1 LIKHPNQDKLMLK
14 KLSIRDIDFQ
24 GKRVFC
30 RVDFNVPLDEHN
42 QVTDDTRVKA
52 SMPTIRHIVNNG
64 GRLILASHLGR
75 PKSGPEPKFSLA
87 SVAPCLAQYL
97 GKPVK
102 MAPDCIGPDVSHM
115 VAQMKDG
122 DVILLE
128 NVRFHAGE
136 TKNDPEFA
144 EALAEN
150 ADIYVNNAFGTAHR
164 AHASTVGV
172 THYLQPAAAG
182 FLLEKEIK
190 YLGQALA
197 YPDHPFVAVIGG
209 AKVSDK
215 IAVIENLLDKVDT
228 LIIGGGMAYTF
239 LRAMGRPIGR
249 SLVEEDRIELAK
261 ELLQKAAAKDVT
273 LLLPQDHVVAAEFS
287 ADAEHKICSDAN
299 FPADWMALD
308 IGPATIATYT
318 GALKNARMVVWN
330 GPMGVFEFDAFAR
343 GTMAVARTLAES
355 RARSIVG
362 GGDSVAAVIKA
373 GVESKMTH
381 ISTGGGAS
389 LEFLEGKELPGL
401 AALTDA

>member
-1 LIKHPNQDKLMLK
+1 MLNKISIK
-14 KLSIRDIDFQ
+14 DIDFQ

-30 RVDFNVPLDEHN
+30 RVDFNVPLDDKN
-42 QVTDDTRVKA
+42 QITDDTRINA
-52 SMPTIRHIVNNG
+52 SMPTIRHIINNG

-75 PKSGPEPKFSLA
+75 PKNGPEAKFSLA
-87 SVAPCLAQYL
+87 SVAPCLSQYL
-97 GKPVK
+97 GTSVK
-102 MAPDCIGPDVSHM
+102 MAPDCVGPDVKRM
-115 VAQMKDG
+115 VDQMNDG
-122 DVILLE
+122 DVLLLE

-136 TKNDPEFA
+136 TKNDPDFA
-144 EALAEN
+144 KALAAN

-164 AHASTVGV
+164 AHASTEGV
-172 THYLQPAAAG
+172 TKYLQPSAAG

-190 YLGQALA
+190 YLGLALA

-239 LRAMGRPIGR
+239 LQAKGRPTGK
-249 SLVEEDRIELAK
+249 SLVEADKISLAK
-261 ELLQKAAAKDVT
+261 KLIQKAADKGVN
-273 LLLPQDHVVAAEFS
+273 LLLPQDHIVAAEFS
-287 ADAEHKICSDAN
+287 PTAEHKVCSDAN
-299 FPADWMALD
+299 FPSDWMALD

-318 GALKNARMVVWN
+318 GALRNARMVVWN
-330 GPMGVFEFDAFAR
+330 GPMGVFEFDNFAK
-343 GTMAVARTLAES
+343 GTVAVAETLAES
-355 RARSIVG
+355 KARSIVG
-362 GGDSVAAVIKA
+362 GGDSVAAVKKA

>member
-1 LIKHPNQDKLMLK
+1 MLK
-14 KLSIRDIDFQ
+14 KLSIRDIDFL

-30 RVDFNVPLDEHN
+30 RVDFNVPLDENN
-42 QVTDDTRVKA
+42 QITDDTRVKA
-52 SMPTIRHIVNNG
+52 SMPTIRHIINNG

-75 PKSGPEPKFSLA
+75 PKNGPEAKFSLA
-87 SVAPCLAQYL
+87 SVAPCLSQYL

-102 MAPDCIGPDVSHM
+102 MAPDCIGPDVARM
-115 VAQMKDG
+115 VNQMENG
-122 DVILLE
+122 DVLLLE
-128 NVRFHAGE
+128 NVRIHAGE

-144 EALAEN
+144 KALSEN

-164 AHASTVGV
+164 AHASTEGV

-239 LRAMGRPIGR
+239 LRATGRPTGQ

-261 ELLQKAAAKDVT
+261 KLLQKAADNGVS
-273 LLLPQDHVVAAEFS
+273 LLLPQDHVVASEFS
-287 ADAEHKICSDAN
+287 PNAEHKTCSDAD
-299 FPADWMALD
+299 FPAGWMALD

-318 GALKNARMVVWN
+318 EALRNARMVIWN
-330 GPMGVFEFDAFAR
+330 GPMGVFEMEPFDR
-343 GTMAVARTLAES
+343 GTKAVAVAVATATDNG
-355 RARSIVG
+355 ARSIIG
-362 GGDSVAAVIKA
+362 GGDSASAVQKLGLEEKI
-373 GVESKMTH
+373 SH

-389 LEFLEGKELPGL
+389 LEFLEGKKFTCLEIL
-401 AALTDA
+401 DEK

>member
-1 LIKHPNQDKLMLK
+1 MLS
-14 KLSIRDIDFQ
+14 KLSLNDIDLK

-30 RVDFNVPLDEHN
+30 RVDFNVPLDDNN
-42 QVTDDTRVKA
+42 QVTDDTRVRA

-75 PKSGPEPKFSLA
+75 PKNGPEPKFSLA
-87 SVAPCLAQYL
+87 SVAPCLSQYL

-102 MAPDCIGPDVSHM
+102 MAPDCIGPDVTRM
-115 VAQMKDG
+115 IEQMNDG
-122 DVILLE
+122 DVLLLE

-136 TKNDPEFA
+136 TKNDPDFA
-144 EALAEN
+144 RALAAN
-150 ADIYVNNAFGTAHR
+150 ADLYVNNAFGTAHR
-164 AHASTVGV
+164 AHASTEGV
-172 THYLQPAAAG
+172 THYLQPAVAG

-190 YLGQALA
+190 YLGLALA

-239 LRAMGRPIGR
+239 LRASGRPTGK
-249 SLVEEDRIELAK
+249 SLVEEDRIELAG
-261 ELLQKAAAKDVT
+261 ELIEKAKAKGVA
-273 LLLPQDHVVAAEFS
+273 LLLPQDHIVAARFA
-287 ADAEHKICSDAN
+287 ADAEHTICSDVN
-299 FPADWMALD
+299 FPPDWMALD

-330 GPMGVFEFDAFAR
+330 GPMGVFEFDAFAK
-343 GTMAVARTLAES
+343 GTIALARTLAES
-355 RARSIVG
+355 KARSIVG

-373 GVESKMTH
+373 GVESQMTH

-389 LEFLEGKELPGL
+389 LEFLEGKVLPGI
-401 AALTDA
+401 AALTDAPS

>member
-1 LIKHPNQDKLMLK
+1 MLN
-14 KLSIRDIDFQ
+14 KLSIKDIDFKS
-24 GKRVFC
+24 KRVFC
-30 RVDFNVPLDEHN
+30 RVDFNVPLDDKN
-42 QVTDDTRVKA
+42 QITDDTRINA
-52 SMPTIRHIVNNG
+52 SMPTIRHIINNG

-75 PKSGPEPKFSLA
+75 PKNGPEAKFSLS
-87 SVAPCLAQYL
+87 SVAPCLSQYL
-97 GKPVK
+97 GTSVK
-102 MAPDCIGPDVSHM
+102 MAPDCIGPDVKRM
-115 VAQMKDG
+115 VDQMKDG

-128 NVRFHAGE
+128 NVRFHTGE
-136 TKNDPEFA
+136 TKNDPDFA
-144 EALAEN
+144 KALAAN

-164 AHASTVGV
+164 AHASTEGV
-172 THYLQPAAAG
+172 TKYLQPSAAG

-190 YLGQALA
+190 YLGLALA

-239 LRAMGRPIGR
+239 LQAKGRPIGK
-249 SLVEEDRIELAK
+249 SLVENDKISLAK
-261 ELLQKAAAKDVT
+261 ELIQKAAEKGVN
-273 LLLPQDHVVAAEFS
+273 LLLPQDHIVAAEFS
-287 ADAEHKICSDAN
+287 PTADHKVCSDAS

-318 GALKNARMVVWN
+318 GALRNARMVVWN
-330 GPMGVFEFDAFAR
+330 GPMGVFEFDNFAK
-343 GTMAVARTLAES
+343 GTVAVAETLAETK
-355 RARSIVG
+355 ARSIVG
-362 GGDSVAAVIKA
+362 GGDSVAAVKKA

>member
-1 LIKHPNQDKLMLK
+1 MFE
-14 KLSIRDIDFQ
+14 KLSIRDIDIQ

-30 RVDFNVPLDEHN
+30 RVDFNVPLDDNN
-42 QVTDDTRVKA
+42 QVTDDSRVKA

-75 PKSGPEPKFSLA
+75 PKNGPEARFSLA
-87 SVAPCLAQYL
+87 AVAPCLAEYL
-97 GKPVK
+97 GKTVV
-102 MAPDCIGPDVSHM
+102 MAPDCIGPAVTEL
-115 VAQMKDG
+115 VNQMTDG
-122 DVILLE
+122 DVLLLE
-128 NVRFHAGE
+128 NLRFHTGE
-136 TKNDPEFA
+136 TKNDPDFA
-144 EALAEN
+144 KALAEN

-164 AHASTVGV
+164 AHASTEGV

-215 IAVIENLLDKVDT
+215 IAVIENLIEKVDT

-239 LRAMGRPIGR
+239 LRAEGRPTGK

-261 ELLQKAAAKDVT
+261 KLLQKAADKGVT
-273 LLLPQDHVVAAEFS
+273 LLLPQDPVVASEFS
-287 ADAEHKICSDAN
+287 PDAEHKICSDAD

-308 IGPATIATYT
+308 IGPATIAAYT
-318 GALKNARMVVWN
+318 DALRDARMVVWN

-343 GTMAVARTLAES
+343 GTMAIATTLAES
-355 RARSIVG
+355 KARSIVG
-362 GGDSVAAVIKA
+362 GGDSVAAVMKA
-373 GVESKMTH
+373 GLESKMTH

-389 LEFLEGKELPGL
+389 LEFLEGKTLPGL

>member
-1 LIKHPNQDKLMLK
+1 MLNKISIK
-14 KLSIRDIDFQ
+14 DIDFQ

-30 RVDFNVPLDEHN
+30 RVDFNVPLDDKN
-42 QVTDDTRVKA
+42 QITDDTRINA
-52 SMPTIRHIVNNG
+52 SMPTIRHIINNG

-75 PKSGPEPKFSLA
+75 PKNGPEAKFSLA
-87 SVAPCLAQYL
+87 SVAPCLSQHL
-97 GKPVK
+97 GTSVK
-102 MAPDCIGPDVSHM
+102 MAPDCVGPDVKRM
-115 VAQMKDG
+115 VDQMKDG
-122 DVILLE
+122 EVLLLE

-144 EALAEN
+144 KALAAN

-172 THYLQPAAAG
+172 TKYLQPSAAG

-190 YLGQALA
+190 YLGLALA
-197 YPDHPFVAVIGG
+197 YPDHPFIAIVGG

-239 LRAMGRPIGR
+239 LQAKGRPTGK
-249 SLVEEDRIELAK
+249 SLVEADKISLAK
-261 ELLQKAAAKDVT
+261 RLIQKAAEKGVN
-273 LLLPQDHVVAAEFS
+273 LLLPQDHIVAAEFS
-287 ADAEHKICSDAN
+287 PTADHKICSDAN

-318 GALKNARMVVWN
+318 GALRNARMVVWN
-330 GPMGVFEFDAFAR
+330 GPMGVFEFDNFAK
-343 GTMAVARTLAES
+343 GTVAIAETLAES
-355 RARSIVG
+355 KARSIVG
-362 GGDSVAAVIKA
+362 GGDSVAAVKKA

>member
-1 LIKHPNQDKLMLK
+1 MLNKISIK
-14 KLSIRDIDFQ
+14 DIDFQ

-30 RVDFNVPLDEHN
+30 RVDFNVPLDDKN
-42 QVTDDTRVKA
+42 QITDDTRISA
-52 SMPTIRHIVNNG
+52 SMPTIRHIINNG

-75 PKSGPEPKFSLA
+75 PKNGPEAKFSLA
-87 SVAPCLAQYL
+87 SVAPCLSQHL
-97 GKPVK
+97 GTSVK
-102 MAPDCIGPDVSHM
+102 MAPDCVGPDVKRM
-115 VAQMKDG
+115 VDQMNDG
-122 DVILLE
+122 DVLLLE

-144 EALAEN
+144 KALAAN

-172 THYLQPAAAG
+172 TKYLQPSAAG

-190 YLGQALA
+190 YLGLALA

-239 LRAMGRPIGR
+239 LQAKGRPTGK
-249 SLVEEDRIELAK
+249 SLVEADKISLAK
-261 ELLQKAAAKDVT
+261 ELIQKAAKKGVN
-273 LLLPQDHVVAAEFS
+273 LLLPQDHIVAAEFS
-287 ADAEHKICSDAN
+287 PTADHRVCSDAN

-318 GALKNARMVVWN
+318 GALRNARMVVWN
-330 GPMGVFEFDAFAR
+330 GPMGVFEFDNFAK
-343 GTMAVARTLAES
+343 GTMAVAETLAES
-355 RARSIVG
+355 KARSIVG
-362 GGDSVAAVIKA
+362 GGDSVAAVKKA

>member
-1 LIKHPNQDKLMLK
+1 MLH
-14 KLSIRDIDFQ
+14 KLSVRDIDFQ

-30 RVDFNVPLDEHN
+30 RVDFNVPLDDDNH
-42 QVTDDTRVKA
+42 VTDDTRIKA

-64 GRLILASHLGR
+64 GKLILASHLGR
-75 PKSGPEPKFSLA
+75 PKNGPEAKFSLA
-87 SVAPCLAQYL
+87 SVAPCLAEYL
-97 GKPVK
+97 GKPVR
-102 MAPDCIGPDVSHM
+102 MAPDCIGPDVKRM
-115 VAQMKDG
+115 IDEMQNG

-144 EALAEN
+144 KALAEN
-150 ADIYVNNAFGTAHR
+150 ADLYVNNAFGTAHR
-164 AHASTVGV
+164 AHASTEGV
-172 THYLQPAAAG
+172 THYLQPAVAG
-182 FLLEKEIK
+182 LLLEKEIK

-215 IAVIENLLDKVDT
+215 IAVIENLLEKVDT

-239 LRAMGRPIGR
+239 LRAKGRPTGK
-249 SLVEEDRIELAK
+249 SLVEEDRIGLAK
-261 ELLQKAAAKDVT
+261 ELLEKATEKGVS
-273 LLLPQDHVVAAEFS
+273 LLLPQDHVVAAAFR
-287 ADAEHKICSDAN
+287 ADAEHKVCSDAD

-318 GALKNARMVVWN
+318 SALKNARMVVWN
-330 GPMGVFEFDAFAR
+330 GPMGVFEFDAFAK
-343 GTMAVARTLAES
+343 GTLAVARTLADS
-355 RARSIVG
+355 KARSIVG

-373 GVESKMTH
+373 GVASKMTH

-389 LEFLEGKELPGL
+389 LEFLEGKELPGIS
-401 AALTDA
+401 ALTDAKE

>member
-1 LIKHPNQDKLMLK
+1 MLNKISIK
-14 KLSIRDIDFQ
+14 DIDFQ

-30 RVDFNVPLDEHN
+30 RVDFNVPLDDKN
-42 QVTDDTRVKA
+42 QITDDTRINA
-52 SMPTIRHIVNNG
+52 SMPTIRHIINNG

-75 PKSGPEPKFSLA
+75 PKNGPEAKFSLA
-87 SVAPCLAQYL
+87 SVAPCLSQHL
-97 GKPVK
+97 GTSVK
-102 MAPDCIGPDVSHM
+102 MAPDCVGPDVKRM
-115 VAQMKDG
+115 VDQMKDG
-122 DVILLE
+122 DVLLLE

-144 EALAEN
+144 KALAAN

-172 THYLQPAAAG
+172 TKYLQPSAAG

-190 YLGQALA
+190 YLGLALA

-239 LRAMGRPIGR
+239 LQAKGRPTGK
-249 SLVEEDRIELAK
+249 SLVEADKISLAK
-261 ELLQKAAAKDVT
+261 ELIKKAAEKGVN
-273 LLLPQDHVVAAEFS
+273 LLLPQDHIVAAEFS
-287 ADAEHKICSDAN
+287 PTADHRVCSDAT

-318 GALKNARMVVWN
+318 GALRNARMVVWN
-330 GPMGVFEFDAFAR
+330 GPMGVFEFDNFAK
-343 GTMAVARTLAES
+343 GTMAVAETLAES
-355 RARSIVG
+355 QARSIVG
-362 GGDSVAAVIKA
+362 GGDSVAAVKKA

>member
-1 LIKHPNQDKLMLK
+1 MLNKISIK
-14 KLSIRDIDFQ
+14 DIDFQ

-30 RVDFNVPLDEHN
+30 RVDFNVPLDDKN
-42 QVTDDTRVKA
+42 QITDDTRINA
-52 SMPTIRHIVNNG
+52 SMPTIRHIINNG

-75 PKSGPEPKFSLA
+75 PKNGPEAKFSLA
-87 SVAPCLAQYL
+87 SVAPCLSQYL
-97 GKPVK
+97 GTSVK
-102 MAPDCIGPDVSHM
+102 MAPDCIGPDVKRM
-115 VAQMKDG
+115 VDQMNDG
-122 DVILLE
+122 DVLLLE

-144 EALAEN
+144 KALAAN

-172 THYLQPAAAG
+172 TKYLQPSAAG

-190 YLGQALA
+190 YLGLALA

-239 LRAMGRPIGR
+239 LQAKGRPTGK
-249 SLVEEDRIELAK
+249 SLVEADKISLAK
-261 ELLQKAAAKDVT
+261 KLIQKAAEKGVN
-273 LLLPQDHVVAAEFS
+273 LLLPQDHIVAAEFS
-287 ADAEHKICSDAN
+287 PTADHMVCSDAN

-318 GALKNARMVVWN
+318 GALRNARMVVWN
-330 GPMGVFEFDAFAR
+330 GPMGVFEFDNFAK
-343 GTMAVARTLAES
+343 GTMAVAETLADS
-355 RARSIVG
+355 KARSIVG
-362 GGDSVAAVIKA
+362 GGDSVAAVKKA

>member
-1 LIKHPNQDKLMLK
+1 MLNKISIK
-14 KLSIRDIDFQ
+14 DIDFQ

-30 RVDFNVPLDEHN
+30 RVDFNVPLDDKN
-42 QVTDDTRVKA
+42 QITDDTRINA
-52 SMPTIRHIVNNG
+52 SMPTIRHIINNG

-75 PKSGPEPKFSLA
+75 PKNGPEAKFSLA
-87 SVAPCLAQYL
+87 SVAPCLSQYL
-97 GKPVK
+97 GTSVK
-102 MAPDCIGPDVSHM
+102 MAPDCIGPDVKRM
-115 VAQMKDG
+115 VDQMNDG
-122 DVILLE
+122 DVLLLE

-144 EALAEN
+144 KALAAN

-172 THYLQPAAAG
+172 TKYLQPSAAG

-190 YLGQALA
+190 YLGLALA

-215 IAVIENLLDKVDT
+215 IAVIDNLLDKVDT

-239 LRAMGRPIGR
+239 LQAKGRPTGK
-249 SLVEEDRIELAK
+249 SLVEADKISLAK
-261 ELLQKAAAKDVT
+261 KLIQKAAEKGVN
-273 LLLPQDHVVAAEFS
+273 LLLPQDHIVAAEFS
-287 ADAEHKICSDAN
+287 PTADHMVCSDAN

-318 GALKNARMVVWN
+318 GALRNARMVVWN
-330 GPMGVFEFDAFAR
+330 GPMGVFEFDNFAK
-343 GTMAVARTLAES
+343 GTMAVAETLAES
-355 RARSIVG
+355 KARSIVG
-362 GGDSVAAVIKA
+362 GGDSVAAVKKA

>member
-1 LIKHPNQDKLMLK
+1 MLN
-14 KLSIRDIDFQ
+14 KLSIKDIDFK

-30 RVDFNVPLDEHN
+30 RVDFNVPLDDKN
-42 QVTDDTRVKA
+42 QITDDTRINA
-52 SMPTIRHIVNNG
+52 SMPTIRHIINNG

-75 PKSGPEPKFSLA
+75 PKNGPEVKFSLA
-87 SVAPCLAQYL
+87 SVAPCLSQHL
-97 GKPVK
+97 GTSVK
-102 MAPDCIGPDVSHM
+102 MAPDCIGPDVKRM
-115 VAQMKDG
+115 VDQMNDG
-122 DVILLE
+122 DVLLLE

-144 EALAEN
+144 KALAAN

-164 AHASTVGV
+164 AHASTEGV
-172 THYLQPAAAG
+172 TRYLQPAAAG

-190 YLGQALA
+190 YLGLALA

-239 LRAMGRPIGR
+239 LQAKGRPTGK
-249 SLVEEDRIELAK
+249 SLVEADKISLAK
-261 ELLQKAAAKDVT
+261 ELIQKAADKGVNI
-273 LLLPQDHVVAAEFS
+273 LLPQDHIVAAEFS
-287 ADAEHKICSDAN
+287 PTAEHKVCSDAN

-318 GALKNARMVVWN
+318 GALRNARMVVWN
-330 GPMGVFEFDAFAR
+330 GPMGVFEFDNFAK
-343 GTMAVARTLAES
+343 GTMAVAETLAES
-355 RARSIVG
+355 KARSIVG
-362 GGDSVAAVIKA
+362 GGDSVAAVKKA

>member
-1 LIKHPNQDKLMLK
+1 MLNKISIK
-14 KLSIRDIDFQ
+14 DIDFQ

-30 RVDFNVPLDEHN
+30 RVDFNVPLDDKN
-42 QVTDDTRVKA
+42 QITDDTRINA
-52 SMPTIRHIVNNG
+52 SMPTIRHIINNG

-75 PKSGPEPKFSLA
+75 PKNGPEAKFSLA
-87 SVAPCLAQYL
+87 SVAPCLSQYL
-97 GKPVK
+97 GTSVK
-102 MAPDCIGPDVSHM
+102 MAPDCIGPDVKRM
-115 VAQMKDG
+115 VDQMKDG
-122 DVILLE
+122 DVLLLE

-144 EALAEN
+144 KALAAN

-164 AHASTVGV
+164 AHASTEGV
-172 THYLQPAAAG
+172 TKFLQPSAAG

-190 YLGQALA
+190 YLGLALA

-215 IAVIENLLDKVDT
+215 IDVIENLLDKVDT

-239 LRAMGRPIGR
+239 LQAKGRPTGK
-249 SLVEEDRIELAK
+249 SLVEADKISLAK
-261 ELLQKAAAKDVT
+261 KLIQKAADKGVN
-273 LLLPQDHVVAAEFS
+273 LLLPQDHIVAAEFS
-287 ADAEHKICSDAN
+287 PTADHKICSDAN

-318 GALKNARMVVWN
+318 GALRNARMVVWN
-330 GPMGVFEFDAFAR
+330 GPMGVFEFDNFAK
-343 GTMAVARTLAES
+343 GTVAVAETLAES
-355 RARSIVG
+355 KARSIVG
-362 GGDSVAAVIKA
+362 GGDSVAAVKTA

>member
-1 LIKHPNQDKLMLK
+1 MLK

-75 PKSGPEPKFSLA
+75 PKSGPDPKFSLA

-144 EALAEN
+144 RALAEN

-172 THYLQPAAAG
+172 TNYLQPAAAG

-249 SLVEEDRIELAK
+249 SLVEEDRIDLAK
-261 ELLQKAAAKDVT
+261 QLLQKAADKNVT

-355 RARSIVG
+355 KARSIVG
-362 GGDSVAAVIKA
+362 GGDSVAAVMKA

>member
-1 LIKHPNQDKLMLK
+1 MLK

-42 QVTDDTRVKA
+42 MVTDDTRVKA

-144 EALAEN
+144 KALADN

-172 THYLQPAAAG
+172 THFLQPAAAG

-239 LRAMGRPIGR
+239 LRAMDRPIGR
-249 SLVEEDRIELAK
+249 SLVEADRIDLAK
-261 ELLQKAAAKDVT
+261 QLLQKAAEKDVT
-273 LLLPQDHVVAAEFS
+273 LLLPQDHVVAADFS
-287 ADAEHKICSDAN
+287 ADAEHKTCSDAN

-401 AALTDA
+401 AALTDAKG

>member
-1 LIKHPNQDKLMLK
+1 MFE
-14 KLSIRDIDFQ
+14 KLSIRDIDIQ

-30 RVDFNVPLDEHN
+30 RVDFNVPLDDNN
-42 QVTDDTRVKA
+42 QVTDDSRVKA

-75 PKSGPEPKFSLA
+75 PKNGPEVRFSLA
-87 SVAPCLAQYL
+87 SVAPCLAEYL
-97 GKPVK
+97 GKTVV
-102 MAPDCIGPDVSHM
+102 MAPDCIGPAVTEL
-115 VAQMKDG
+115 VNQMTDG
-122 DVILLE
+122 DVLLLE
-128 NVRFHAGE
+128 NLRFHTGE
-136 TKNDPEFA
+136 TKNDPDFA
-144 EALAEN
+144 KALAEN

-164 AHASTVGV
+164 AHASTEGV

-215 IAVIENLLDKVDT
+215 IAVIENLIEKVDT

-239 LRAMGRPIGR
+239 LRAEGRPTGK

-261 ELLQKAAAKDVT
+261 KLLQKAADKGVT
-273 LLLPQDHVVAAEFS
+273 LLLPQDHVVASEFS
-287 ADAEHKICSDAN
+287 PDAEHKICSDAD

-308 IGPATIATYT
+308 IGPATIAAYT
-318 GALKNARMVVWN
+318 DALRDARMVVWN

-343 GTMAVARTLAES
+343 GTMAIATTLAES
-355 RARSIVG
+355 KARSIVG
-362 GGDSVAAVIKA
+362 GGDSVAAVMKA
-373 GVESKMTH
+373 GLESKMTH

-389 LEFLEGKELPGL
+389 LEFLEGKTLPGL

>member
-1 LIKHPNQDKLMLK
+1 MLN
-14 KLSIRDIDFQ
+14 KLSIKDIDFK

-30 RVDFNVPLDEHN
+30 RVDFNVPLDDKN
-42 QVTDDTRVKA
+42 QITDDTRINA
-52 SMPTIRHIVNNG
+52 SMPTIRHIINNG

-75 PKSGPEPKFSLA
+75 PKNGPEAKFSLA
-87 SVAPCLAQYL
+87 SVAPCLSQYL
-97 GKPVK
+97 GSSVK
-102 MAPDCIGPDVSHM
+102 MAPDCIGPDVKRM
-115 VAQMKDG
+115 VDQMKDG
-122 DVILLE
+122 DVLLLE

-136 TKNDPEFA
+136 TKNDPDFA
-144 EALAEN
+144 KALAAN

-164 AHASTVGV
+164 AHASTEGV
-172 THYLQPAAAG
+172 TKYLQPSAAG

-190 YLGQALA
+190 YLGLALA

-239 LRAMGRPIGR
+239 LQAKGRPTGK
-249 SLVEEDRIELAK
+249 SLVEADKISLAK
-261 ELLQKAAAKDVT
+261 RLIQKAADKGVN
-273 LLLPQDHVVAAEFS
+273 LLLPQDHIVAAEFS
-287 ADAEHKICSDAN
+287 PTAEHKVCSDAN

-308 IGPATIATYT
+308 IGPATIATFT
-318 GALKNARMVVWN
+318 GALRNARMVVWN
-330 GPMGVFEFDAFAR
+330 GPMGVFEFDNFAK
-343 GTMAVARTLAES
+343 GTVAVAETLAES
-355 RARSIVG
+355 KARSIVG
-362 GGDSVAAVIKA
+362 GGDSVAAVKKA

>member
-1 LIKHPNQDKLMLK
+1 MLE
-14 KLSIRDIDFQ
+14 KLSIRDIEFK

-30 RVDFNVPLDEHN
+30 RVDFNVPFDDKG
-42 QVTDDTRVKA
+42 QITDDTRIKA
-52 SMPTIRHIVNNG
+52 TLPTVRHIINNG
-64 GRLILASHLGR
+64 GKLILASHLGR
-75 PKSGPEPKFSLA
+75 PKNGPETKFSLA
-87 SVAPCLAQYL
+87 PVAPCLAQYI
-97 GKPVK
+97 GRPVK
-102 MAPDCIGPDVSHM
+102 MAPDCIGPDVARM
-115 VAQMKDG
+115 INQMKEG
-122 DVILLE
+122 DILLLE

-136 TKNDPEFA
+136 TKNDAEFA
-144 EALAEN
+144 KALAEN
-150 ADIYVNNAFGTAHR
+150 ADVYVNNAFGTAHR
-164 AHASTVGV
+164 AHASTEGV
-172 THYLQPAAAG
+172 THYLQPAVGG

-197 YPDHPFVAVIGG
+197 YPDHPFVAIVGG

-215 IAVIENLLDKVDT
+215 IAVIENMLSKVDT
-228 LIIGGGMAYTF
+228 LVIGGGMAYTF
-239 LRAMGRPIGR
+239 LKAKGRPVGK

-261 ELLQKAAAKDVT
+261 RLLQQAEEAGVS

-287 ADAEHKICSDAN
+287 PDAEHKICSDAD

-318 GALKNARMVVWN
+318 GVLRNARMVIWN

-343 GTMAVARTLAES
+343 GTMAMAEVLAES
-355 RARSIVG
+355 PARSIIG

-389 LEFLEGKELPGL
+389 LEFLEGKVLPGV
-401 AALTDA
+401 AALTDKK

>member
-1 LIKHPNQDKLMLK
+1 MFE
-14 KLSIRDIDFQ
+14 KLSIRDIDIQ

-30 RVDFNVPLDEHN
+30 RVDFNVPLDDNN
-42 QVTDDTRVKA
+42 QVTDDSRVKA

-75 PKSGPEPKFSLA
+75 PKNGPEARFSLA
-87 SVAPCLAQYL
+87 AVAPCLAEYL
-97 GKPVK
+97 GKSVV
-102 MAPDCIGPDVSHM
+102 MAPDCIGPAVTEL
-115 VAQMKDG
+115 VNQMADG
-122 DVILLE
+122 DVLILE
-128 NVRFHAGE
+128 NLRFHAGE
-136 TKNDPEFA
+136 TKNDPDFA
-144 EALAEN
+144 KALAEN

-164 AHASTVGV
+164 AHASTEGV
-172 THYLQPAAAG
+172 TRYLQPAVAG

-215 IAVIENLLDKVDT
+215 IAVIENLIDKVDT

-239 LRAMGRPIGR
+239 LRAEGRPTGK

-261 ELLQKAAAKDVT
+261 KLLQKAADKGVT
-273 LLLPQDHVVAAEFS
+273 LLLPQDHVVASEFS
-287 ADAEHKICSDAN
+287 ADAEHKICSDAD

-308 IGPATIATYT
+308 IGPATIAAYT
-318 GALKNARMVVWN
+318 DALRDARMVIWN

-343 GTMAVARTLAES
+343 GTMAIATTLAES
-355 RARSIVG
+355 KARSIVG
-362 GGDSVAAVIKA
+362 GGDSVAAVMKA
-373 GVESKMTH
+373 GLESKMTH

-389 LEFLEGKELPGL
+389 LEFLEGKILPGL

>member
-1 LIKHPNQDKLMLK
+1 MLK

-30 RVDFNVPLDEHN
+30 RVDFNVPLDDKN

-52 SMPTIRHIVNNG
+52 SMPTIRHIINNG

-75 PKSGPEPKFSLA
+75 PKNGPEAKFSLA
-87 SVAPCLAQYL
+87 SVAPCLSQYL

-102 MAPDCIGPDVSHM
+102 MAPDCIGPDVARM
-115 VAQMKDG
+115 VNQMVDG
-122 DVILLE
+122 DVLLLE

-136 TKNDPEFA
+136 TKNDPDFA
-144 EALAEN
+144 KALAAN

-164 AHASTVGV
+164 AHASTAGV
-172 THYLQPAAAG
+172 TDYLQPAAAG

-197 YPDHPFVAVIGG
+197 YPDHPFAAVIGG

-215 IAVIENLLDKVDT
+215 IAVIEKLMEKVDT

-239 LRAMGRPIGR
+239 LRAKGRPIGK

-261 ELLQKAAAKDVT
+261 TLLQKAKEKGVT

-287 ADAEHKICSDAN
+287 PDAEHKICSDAN

-318 GALKNARMVVWN
+318 GALRNARMVLWN
-330 GPMGVFEFDAFAR
+330 GPMGVFEFDNFAR
-343 GTMAVARTLAES
+343 GTMAVAETLANS
-355 RARSIVG
+355 NARSIVG
-362 GGDSVAAVIKA
+362 GGDSVAAVKKA
-373 GVESKMTH
+373 GVESQMTH

>member
-1 LIKHPNQDKLMLK
+1 MLE
-14 KLSIRDIDFQ
+14 KLSIRDIDFK

-30 RVDFNVPLDEHN
+30 RVDFNVPFDDKG
-42 QVTDDTRVKA
+42 QITDDTRIKA
-52 SMPTIRHIVNNG
+52 TLPTIRHIINNG
-64 GRLILASHLGR
+64 GKLILASHLGR
-75 PKSGPEPKFSLA
+75 PKNGPEAKFSLA
-87 SVAPCLAQYL
+87 PVAPCLAQYI
-97 GKPVK
+97 GRPVK
-102 MAPDCIGPDVSHM
+102 MAPDCIGPDVARM
-115 VAQMKDG
+115 INQMKEG
-122 DVILLE
+122 EILLLE

-136 TKNDPEFA
+136 TKNDAEFA
-144 EALAEN
+144 KALAEN
-150 ADIYVNNAFGTAHR
+150 ADVYVNNAFGTAHR
-164 AHASTVGV
+164 AHASTEGV
-172 THYLQPAAAG
+172 THHLQPAVGG

-197 YPDHPFVAVIGG
+197 YPDHPFVAIVGG

-215 IAVIENLLDKVDT
+215 IAVIENMLSKVDT
-228 LIIGGGMAYTF
+228 LVIGGGMAYTF
-239 LRAMGRPIGR
+239 LKAKGRPVGK

-261 ELLQKAAAKDVT
+261 RLLQQAEEAGVS

-287 ADAEHKICSDAN
+287 PDAEHKICSDAD

-318 GALKNARMVVWN
+318 GVLRNARMVIWN

-343 GTMAVARTLAES
+343 GTMAMAEVLAES
-355 RARSIVG
+355 PARSIIG

-389 LEFLEGKELPGL
+389 LEFLEGKILPGV
-401 AALTDA
+401 AALTDKE